1 MSVIFSIILSTYL
14 LFSVYANPNTE
25 FSAPSPAVPLA
36 TANLILPMTEL
47 RVPSTSPYIYV
58 ACFNISVSAKYL
70 IPYPVEFAGVAL
82 YNV

>member
-25 FSAPSPAVPLA
+25 LSLPSPAIPLA
-36 TANLILPMTEL
+36 TANLILPMTDG
-47 RVPSTSPYIYV
+47 RFASSPYIYV

-70 IPYPVEFAGVAL
+70 IPYPVECAGVAL
-82 YNV
+82 YAV